1 MKEINISEELEKF
14 LFNWFKK
21 FEGKYIYF
29 TTYDKIMRVFLVEE
43 VALRKGR
50 AKVKIGSCDIG
61 KNEQSRCSWGLISN
75 LRYKWNVVNKKEL
88 NKLLILE
95 NLE

>member
-50 AKVKIGSCDIG
+50 AKVKIGSCDNDVSFI
-61 KNEQSRCSWGLISN
+61 WW
-75 LRYKWNVVNKKEL
+75 LRPSVRSAKEKIFQAI
-88 NKLLILE
+88 NQLE
-95 NLE
+95 IFFLPCPFG